1 MCLQALRSDLQEVV
15 QHHVE
20 RYSIALHKVAQP
32 LWHGEHPLAH
42 RRARENMIRQVCR
55 RRHHAP
61 GVAREANATA
71 FKGIGDEVV
80 MTTIVT
86 PGYDEAVREDAAFE
100 VFEKLLAHMGLWGV
114 VVAPENSLSPVVPFG
129 QVILG
134 QGEQVAG
141 QIQLT
146 HTLALGHDKAF
157 LKQLAGPFD
166 FAWRGSMG

>member
-1 MCLQALRSDLQEVV
+1 
-15 QHHVE
+15 
-20 RYSIALHKVAQP
+20 
-32 LWHGEHPLAH
+32 
-42 RRARENMIRQVCR
+42 
-55 RRHHAP
+55 
-61 GVAREANATA
+61 
-71 FKGIGDEVV
+71 

-86 PGYDEAVREDAAFE
+86 PSYDEAVREDAAFE

-146 HTLALGHDKAF
+146 HTLALGHDEAY
-157 LKQLAGPFD
+157 LMQLAGTFD
-166 FAWRGSMG
+166 LALRGSMG